1 MWFENN
7 PGRSPSLDGKSGRT
21 SNIWIQDKLIA
32 VHFPLFSWLDFCYGL
47 HEQFLDFMEQVLD
60 FMEQFSYFMELVLDF
75 MECRFKISWNRVF
88 DFMEQV

>member
-32 VHFPLFSWLDFCYGL
+32 VHFPLFSSLDFCYGTVFKLYGTGFRLYVTVFRLYGTGFRL
-47 HEQFLDFMEQVLD
+47 HGTSSRLH
-60 FMEQFSYFMELVLDF
+60 
-75 MECRFKISWNRVF
+75 
-88 DFMEQV
+88 

>member
-32 VHFPLFSWLDFCYGL
+32 VHFPLFSLLDFCYGTVFKLYGTGFRLYVTVFRLYGTGFRL
-47 HEQFLDFMEQVLD
+47 HGTSSRLH
-60 FMEQFSYFMELVLDF
+60 
-75 MECRFKISWNRVF
+75 
-88 DFMEQV
+88 

>member
-47 HEQFLDFMEQVLD
+47 HGTVFRLYGAGFRLYGTVFILYGTSSRLHGVQV
-60 FMEQFSYFMELVLDF
+60 
-75 MECRFKISWNRVF
+75 
-88 DFMEQV
+88 